1 MPRTASR
8 AGLLDNPFKGEMNT
22 LEQLVEAT
30 RAAPDTPGRVQW
42 WEVPYHVG
50 QRWATTIGPAQVT
63 LIADEAGASVLEV
76 DGSPMLA
83 SHALVIAVS
92 SEAAQC
98 PQGTEE
104 GEWRLLHALA
114 MHGVRQAPAQDVEA
128 WLSGRTRG
136 GAV

>member
-1 MPRTASR
+1 
-8 AGLLDNPFKGEMNT
+8 MNT
-22 LEQLVEAT
+22 LAQLVEAT

-42 WEVPYHVG
+42 WEVPSYHVG
-50 QRWATTIGPAQVT
+50 QRWATTIGPEQVT

-83 SHALVIAVS
+83 SRALVIAVS

-114 MHGVRQAPAQDVEA
+114 MHAP
-128 WLSGRTRG
+128 RG
-136 GAV
+136 GGQAAA

>member
-1 MPRTASR
+1 
-8 AGLLDNPFKGEMNT
+8 MNT
-22 LEQLVEAT
+22 LAQLVEAT

-114 MHGVRQAPAQDVEA
+114 MHGVRQAPAQDVEVG
-128 WLSGRTRG
+128 LSGRTRG
-136 GAV
+136 GAA